1 MPSHNRIDY
10 IELPATNLEAV
21 KDFYADVF
29 GWTFTDHGPDYVAFK
44 DGSLD
49 GGFFRSEQKSRS
61 AENGAALVVL
71 YSEDMEVTEIEVEAA
86 AGTIVK
92 PIFSF
97 PGGRRFHFHDPA
109 GNELAVWSD
118 K

>member
-1 MPSHNRIDY
+1 MNKHHRINY
-10 IELPATNLEAV
+10 IEFQAKELEAV
-21 KDFYADVF
+21 KKFYTATF
-29 GWTFTDHGPDYVAFK
+29 GWQFTDYGPDYVAFN

-49 GGFFRSEQKSRS
+49 GGFRRSETKGGS
-61 AENGAALVVL
+61 GALVIL
-71 YSEDMEVTEIEVEAA
+71 YSDNLETSLEDVKANGGSI
-86 AGTIVK
+86 IK

-97 PGGRRFHFHDPA
+97 PGGRRFHFADPS